1 MKDEKN
7 KEKKQ
12 LDELNKGM
20 EGTIEDWLG
29 MNDPD
34 VFIDYVCLECGCI
47 DPVPDF
53 IVDECSWGYEDGEEP
68 TFFCPACNGTM
79 VRKEKPRIE

>member
-20 EGTIEDWLG
+20 EGTLEDWLG

-34 VFIDYVCLECGCI
+34 VF
-47 DPVPDF
+47 
-53 IVDECSWGYEDGEEP
+53 
-68 TFFCPACNGTM
+68 M
-79 VRKEKPRIE
+79 